1 MQITREQR
9 GSFFDPFITVKK
21 KRRGREEEE
30 MRERQGRENHK
41 NDTVESKENTEARAT
56 APPAQH
62 AFIAIIFVISR

>member
-1 MQITREQR
+1 
-9 GSFFDPFITVKK
+9 
-21 KRRGREEEE
+21 